1 MNINYLGMGE
11 GGLIVCFN
19 LYLTPLFTLMG
30 GGGGGSWLIVDY
42 IMGIFLKLAY
52 VIPI

>member
-19 LYLTPLFTLMG
+19 LYFILLFILMG
-30 GGGGGSWLIVDY
+30 GWGGLWLIVDY
-42 IMGIFLKLAY
+42 IMGIFLKLVY
-52 VIPI
+52 VIFI

>member
-11 GGLIVCFN
+11 GGPNC
-19 LYLTPLFTLMG
+19 LFQLVPHTVIYFDG
-30 GGGGGSWLIVDY
+30 GGGGAWLIVDY

>member
-1 MNINYLGMGE
+1 MNINYLGMEE
-11 GGLIVCFN
+11 GVPNC
-19 LYLTPLFTLMG
+19 LFQLVPHTVIYFDG
-30 GGGGGSWLIVDY
+30 GGGVDY